1 MTEKLQFS
9 PSAIEP
15 FYLMS
20 YQKKGRGLCHFTKI
34 YHVEK
39 LRCIVEIALLF
50 LKVSQRLDD

>member
-20 YQKKGRGLCHFTKI
+20 YQKKGGGYAILQKYI
-34 YHVEK
+34 M
-39 LRCIVEIALLF
+39 
-50 LKVSQRLDD
+50 

>member
-20 YQKKGRGLCHFTKI
+20 YQKKGGGYAILQKI